1 MSDLQK
7 ITEQQM
13 DAVGVCS
20 APDVLSGSTSENKA
34 VFDKMV
40 RQLVAPAYNA
50 AVDAIEAINQ
60 TESGIQAN
68 EAKRAEAEAERA
80 EAEAGRAD
88 AENAR
93 VRAEQDRQEAERAR
107 SDGEAARQEAENER
121 KAAEQTRTE
130 GERDRMDAEAARQ
143 QAEQQRV
150 DSTTGIV
157 AQATGQ
163 AKAARDSAVLS
174 QSWAVGETGTREGEN
189 TDNARYWA
197 QQAHAAVGGG
207 VVSFNGRSGAVV
219 PQKTDYT
226 AEMVGAIPQKEKG
239 APDGVASLDSGGKVL
254 SAQLPELDFLKQ
266 SGGTMKGPLI
276 LSRDPAEEME
286 AVTKQY
292 ADKIK
297 VDAYSKTETLSDET
311 KTLYGLSAEAVP
323 DDIFLLL
330 LLGQGKK
337 VYIITV
343 QLEDG
348 TPVPGSKIT
357 GLTSLSGGEL
367 ITGANGRTPLAA
379 GDQQVT
385 ISASSPYYDINEAQ
399 NVTVT
404 GDQAVIEH
412 TITLTSKPETKAE
425 FRDSTVI
432 TLSPLIKTVDISCVG
447 GGGGGGKIT
456 RDSDRDPIY
465 SGGGGGGG
473 GHVKDFMGL
482 TNPATPLTI
491 TVGSGG
497 AVGSSGGR
505 SSVSG
510 TGISAYANG
519 GGTGSIVQTGGS
531 DPYRTEGG
539 SGNGNGGYGCMQ
551 SGNDYTDGEA
561 ATTTYPFGSSSYPAC
576 GGGGGGA
583 MYNASTAGSGGSPNG
598 GKGGDTGYSGRFP
611 GGGGGGKNRQDSG
624 GGKGGN
630 GVVYMI
636 FHR

>member
-13 DAVGVCS
+13 DAAGVCS

-93 VRAEQDRQEAERAR
+93 VRAEQDRTEAERAR

-121 KAAEQTRTE
+121 KAAEQARAE

-276 LSRDPAEEME
+276 LSRDPAGEME

-337 VYIITV
+337 GYIITV

-357 GLTSLSGGEL
+357 GLASLSGGEL
-367 ITGANGRTPLAA
+367 ITGANGRTPLAS
-379 GDQQVT
+379 GDQQVI

-404 GDQAVIEH
+404 GDQPVIEH
-412 TITLTSKPETKAE
+412 TITLTSKSETKAE

-473 GHVKDFMGL
+473 GYVKDFMGL

-497 AVGSSGGR
+497 SFGSSGGK

-510 TGISAYANG
+510 TGISASANG
-519 GGTGSIVQTGGS
+519 GHTGSTIQDGP
-531 DPYRTEGG
+531 DPYWSPGGDGNGKGGDGGNSSASGKGKNGENG
-539 SGNGNGGYGCMQ
+539 SGR
-551 SGNDYTDGEA
+551 
-561 ATTTYPFGSSSYPAC
+561 PFGSSSYPLV
-576 GGGGGGA
+576 GGGGGGGT
-583 MYNASTAGSGGSPNG
+583 YNSSYSSSGGSPNG
-598 GKGGDTGYSGRFP
+598 GQGGNYGNVGGFP
-611 GGGGGGKNRQDSG
+611 GGGGGGQSNSSYNG
-624 GGKGGN
+624 GNGGN